1 MRNFVSQEESPFI
14 YASTYDCRLLMKGD
28 GTDYEKTI
36 EGYKLQSKAV
46 NQRLAEVLRYH
57 YSQGDWVIVEGV
69 HLTPDFIIS

>member
-1 MRNFVSQEESPFI
+1 
-14 YASTYDCRLLMKGD
+14 MKGD